1 MMKNSKSIGSTAGI
15 VYGLYYSM
23 KHQKNF
29 TQTALFVVGFG
40 FIGLMVGKAIEKFKQ
55 DEN

>member
-1 MMKNSKSIGSTAGI
+1 MMNNGKSIGSTAGI

-40 FIGLMVGKAIEKFKQ
+40 FIGLMVGKAIEKFR
-55 DEN
+55 EE